1 MIELFIYK
9 SSDRSGGLHIE
20 IVNIMFNAKDLT
32 DEQKAQIAEW
42 AAAGDQLNDLQK
54 KMSEAFGSNIT
65 YMDTRF
71 AIMDLGIELVKEEE
85 PEPEKEEEPKALV
98 PQGYVDATVDGIVRP
113 GFLASG
119 KVVFSDGMNA
129 VWGLDQMGR
138 LSVDAD
144 DPAYQIDDE
153 DMIAF
158 QEVLRDKLK
167 AN

>member
-1 MIELFIYK
+1 
-9 SSDRSGGLHIE
+9 
-20 IVNIMFNAKDLT
+20 MFNANDLT
-32 DEQKAQIAEW
+32 DEQKAQVAEW

-54 KMSEAFGSNIT
+54 KMTEAFGISIS

-71 AIMDLGIELVKEEE
+71 AIMDLGIELVTEEVPVE
-85 PEPEKEEEPKALV
+85 EKKEEPKELT
-98 PQGYVDATVDGIVRP
+98 PQGYVDATVDEIVRP

-119 KVVFSDGMNA
+119 KVIFSDGMNA
-129 VWGLDQMGR
+129 LWGLDQMGR

-144 DPAYQIDDE
+144 DPSYQVDDE

-167 AN
+167 A

>member
-1 MIELFIYK
+1 
-9 SSDRSGGLHIE
+9 
-20 IVNIMFNAKDLT
+20 MFNAKDLT

-71 AIMDLGIELVKEEE
+71 AIMDLGIELVVEEE
-85 PEPEKEEEPKALV
+85 PEPEVEEVKELTPL
-98 PQGYVDATVDGIVRP
+98 GYVDATVDGIVRP
-113 GFLASG
+113 GYLASG
-119 KVVFSDGMNA
+119 NVVFSDGMKA
-129 VWGLDQMGR
+129 FWGLDQEGR

-144 DPAYQIDDE
+144 DADYQIDDE

-158 QEVLRDKLK
+158 QEILRDKLK

>member
-1 MIELFIYK
+1 
-9 SSDRSGGLHIE
+9 
-20 IVNIMFNAKDLT
+20 MFNANDLT
-32 DEQKAQIAEW
+32 DEQKAQVAEW

-54 KMSEAFGSNIT
+54 KMTETFKINIS

-71 AIMDLGIELVKEEE
+71 AIMDLGIDLVVEEAPVE
-85 PEPEKEEEPKALV
+85 EKKEEEPKELT
-98 PQGYVDATVDGIVRP
+98 PLGYVDATVDEIVRP

-119 KVVFSDGMNA
+119 KVIFSDGMNA
-129 VWGLDQMGR
+129 LWGLDQMGR

-144 DPAYQIDDE
+144 EPGYQIDDE

-167 AN
+167 A